1 MPLDGVTAPDYTL
14 TLVEP
19 SLIDEAQSVSKG
31 IDARRPNA
39 PYPGGCVRNHVRVI
53 GTGLAP

>member
-1 MPLDGVTAPDYTL
+1 MSTTLRIPLTGIAAPDYTL

-39 PYPGGCVRNHVRVI
+39 P
-53 GTGLAP
+53 

>member
-1 MPLDGVTAPDYTL
+1 MGLWDWGQPDRLARKMPLDGVTAPDYTL

-31 IDARRPNA
+31 IDARRLNA
-39 PYPGGCVRNHVRVI
+39 P
-53 GTGLAP
+53 